1 MAAHA
6 KIRCRPLRALAEA
19 EAGVNK
25 VRKVCVCA
33 RARAVRACVRACLR
47 VGVRVRVR
55 VGWID
60 RCERDGGG

>member
-25 VRKVCVCA
+25 VRQVCACA
-33 RARAVRACVRACLR
+33 RARAVTACVRACLR
-47 VGVRVRVR
+47 VDVRARVR

>member
-25 VRKVCVCA
+25 VRGVCVCVRA
-33 RARAVRACVRACLR
+33 RARGDSVRACVLACGRACPRACGL
-47 VGVRVRVR
+47 
-55 VGWID
+55 D
-60 RCERDGGG
+60 RSV